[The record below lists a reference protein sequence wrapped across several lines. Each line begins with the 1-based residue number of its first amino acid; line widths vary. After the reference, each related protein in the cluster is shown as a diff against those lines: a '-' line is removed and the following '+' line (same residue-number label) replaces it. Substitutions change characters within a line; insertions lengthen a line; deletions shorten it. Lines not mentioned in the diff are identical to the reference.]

1 MSPCWLPF
9 LEKGWQDLRMGEQHT
24 GTALSLSWSRL
35 DIQETRK
42 PDEEEPRGSWEG
54 ALHPVPLVTVSYLS
68 SRSVHFLKTDPGRE
82 GQKSDQS
89 EINSS
94 KRDWASK
101 ISCPRE
107 RLQEGFPALFWK
119 DSESLSTSSS
129 RKRDTWFSG
138 RFWWHSDGTGAV
150 TAPVSLRLS
159 SGFHAEDTSCLC
171 ISSQRNAQVKCFN
184 YICFSVPN
192 VVLPVCFQRVL
203 NLMGNPVIKNIPNY
217 RRTLT
222 VRLKHLT
229 YLDDRPVFPK
239 DR

>member
-1 MSPCWLPF
+1 MSPWQLPF
-9 LEKGWQDLRMGEQHT
+9 LERGWQDLRMGGRHT
-24 GTALSLSWSRL
+24 GTALSLCWPNL
-35 DIQETRK
+35 DIQETCK
-42 PDEEEPRGSWEG
+42 PDKEGPRGSWEG
-54 ALHPVPLVTVSYLS
+54 ALHPVPLVTISYLS
-68 SRSVHFLKTDPGRE
+68 SRCVHFLKTGPGQE

-89 EINSS
+89 EINSN

-119 DSESLSTSSS
+119 DSESLSTSSG
-129 RKRDTWFSG
+129 RKRDTRLSG
-138 RFWWHSDGTGAV
+138 RFCWRSDASAAV
-150 TAPVSLRLS
+150 TAPASLRLS
-159 SGFHAEDTSCLC
+159 SGSHADTPCLC
-171 ISSQRNAQVKCFN
+171 ISSQRNAQLRCFN

>member
-1 MSPCWLPF
+1 MSPWRLPF
-9 LEKGWQDLRMGEQHT
+9 LERGWQDLRMGGRHT

-35 DIQETRK
+35 DIQETCK
-42 PDEEEPRGSWEG
+42 PGKEGPQGSWEG
-54 ALHPVPLVTVSYLS
+54 APHPVPLVTISYLS
-68 SRSVHFLKTDPGRE
+68 SRCVHFLKTGPGRE

-107 RLQEGFPALFWK
+107 RLQEVFPALFWK
-119 DSESLSTSSS
+119 DRESLSRSSS
-129 RKRDTWFSG
+129 RKRDTQFSG

-159 SGFHAEDTSCLC
+159 SGLQANTPCLC
-171 ISSQRNAQVKCFN
+171 ISSQRDVQVKCFN

-203 NLMGNPVIKNIPNY
+203 NLMGNPVIKNISNY

-222 VRLKHLT
+222 VRLKQLT